1 MSLSAETAT
10 DFVTVFKL
18 FDEINH
24 YLGLYEIYEQLA
36 KMHPHDYWEQKVSA
50 NLQVDIKRII
60 SLLINAILS
69 SNSPTCAVYFDVQSE
84 KPKIDRYR
92 RVYQEITLVL
102 PVNLMPY
109 IALIKELEKLVKSDL

>member
-1 MSLSAETAT
+1 VSLSAETAT

-24 YLGLYEIYEQLA
+24 YLGLYEIYDQLA
-36 KMHPHDYWEQKVSA
+36 KMPPHDVWEQKVSA

-69 SNSPTCAVYFDVQSE
+69 SNSPTAAVYFDRQSE

-92 RVYQEITLVL
+92 RVYQEITPVL

-109 IALIKELEKLVKSDL
+109 IVLTKELEKLVKSDL